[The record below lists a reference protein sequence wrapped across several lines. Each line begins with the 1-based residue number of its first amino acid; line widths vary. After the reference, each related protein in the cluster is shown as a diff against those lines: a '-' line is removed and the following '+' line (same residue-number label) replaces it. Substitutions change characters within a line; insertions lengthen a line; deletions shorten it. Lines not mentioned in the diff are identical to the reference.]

1 MGIRTSEQ
9 LKALFQQ
16 RKEINER
23 KKAFKPKTEKEK
35 QDYQKQYQKQYRES
49 HKEYAQQKSKQYRET
64 HREYL
69 NEYHKARYHN
79 QPKPQVTDFPPPPVK
94 TKKQVREIYAN
105 WLQELQTR
113 EQFLTSPIAIYI
125 NSLMQESI
133 KNTLQMGRNK
143 LSDEQVQKTYNDYKS
158 LLQDL
163 IKQRQNLDKDDPKR
177 QDLTRKI
184 SKLSGRLNY
193 YRRNFQ
199 TILPKEEK
207 QSNTPTKDLKKEI
220 NLNKKQQLRQL
231 EEMALTK
238 ITIAKQQGNEKEAK
252 ILQERLEI
260 IRLRAKY
267 SY

>member
-1 MGIRTSEQ
+1 MGKLRTSDQ
-9 LKALFQQ
+9 LKQLFEERKAINQ
-16 RKEINER
+16 RKLY
-23 KKAFKPKTEKEK
+23 K
-35 QDYQKQYQKQYRES
+35 QQNPFDNKQYQKEYQKKYRET
-49 HKEYAQQKSKQYRET
+49 HKDYAREKAKQYRET

-69 NEYHKARYHN
+69 NEYYKARYHN
-79 QPKPQVTDFPPPPVK
+79 KPKPQVTDFPPPPVK

-193 YRRNFQ
+193 YRKNFQ

-207 QSNTPTKDLKKEI
+207 QSNTPTRDIKKEI
-220 NLNKKQQLRQL
+220 NINKKQQLRQL